1 MILTLLIVFYLVN
14 GCRTETV
21 LVPVGDAKIVQRL
34 DNGNYEVTSAFIIWV
49 FDLKAECDI
58 LKLEVKKLRELIE
71 RGGKQ

>member
-1 MILTLLIVFYLVN
+1 
-14 GCRTETV
+14 
-21 LVPVGDAKIVQRL
+21 VPVGDAKIVQRL